1 MKTYILF
8 NNKRI
13 ETMIDIEQV
22 LANELNIKPWQA
34 NAAISLINEDNTIPF
49 IARYRK
55 EATGGLDDEILRK
68 LNERLTYLQKLNE
81 RKRHILNS
89 IEKQGKLTLDLE
101 NEINDVETLVEL
113 EDLYRPYKQKK
124 TTRAAKAREKGLE
137 KLALTIYDQKMDC
150 SIDTEAQ
157 KYITDEVPTIDDAKQ
172 GANDIIADIISDKAS
187 FRRFIRDISIKKG
200 KFIVE
205 SKNKEESSEY
215 EMYYDYS
222 ENISDIPQHRILAIN
237 RGENENILKVKLE
250 APLKNIQYFLEDEV
264 LINYSKTPEAM
275 EYNKYTTEFI
285 KKAIKDSYKRLIA
298 PAIERE
304 IRTILTDVAED
315 KSIKVFKKNLEQLL
329 MQPPIR
335 NKVVLGW
342 DPAFRT
348 GCKLAV
354 IDEYGKVLDTSV
366 VYPTQPQNKIT
377 ETKDVVLKLIDKY
390 NVDLIA
396 LGNGTASRESEKI
409 IADIIKDTQVKYV
422 IVNESGASVYSAS
435 NLAREEFPDY
445 DVTERGAISIA
456 RRLQDP
462 LAELVKIDP
471 KSIGVGQYQHDM
483 NAKKLDESLEG
494 IVERSVNNVGVD
506 LNTASAT
513 LMEHVAGVSS
523 KIAKN
528 IVEYRQTHGL
538 FVDRNQLLK
547 VPGIGAKTF
556 EQCAGFMRIYSPKNV
571 LDTTCVHPESYDTTL
586 ALLSIYGYDL
596 DDVRNGGVNIEV
608 DDIEKMANELDVGE
622 WTLRD
627 IIDELRKPGR
637 DPREKLDAPQL
648 RSDVIDIEDLEEG
661 MILEGVVR
669 NVVDFGAFV
678 DIGVHQDGLVH
689 ISELIEDKFVRHPM
703 DIVNVGDIVEVR
715 VLSVD
720 IERSRISLSMIL

>member
-1 MKTYILF
+1 
-8 NNKRI
+8 
-13 ETMIDIEQV
+13 MIDIERTI
-22 LANELNIKPWQA
+22 ARELNIKPWQA

-55 EATGGLDDEILRK
+55 EATGGLDDELLRQ
-68 LNERLTYLQKLNE
+68 LNERLEYLQKLEE
-81 RKRHILNS
+81 RKRHILNN
-89 IEKQGKLTLDLE
+89 IEKQGKLTSDLE
-101 NEINDVETLVEL
+101 KEIENTTTLVEL

-124 TTRAAKAREKGLE
+124 TTRAGKAREKGLE
-137 KLALTIYDQKMDC
+137 PLALTILDQKMDHP
-150 SIDTEAQ
+150 IDEEAE
-157 KYITDEVPTIDDAKQ
+157 KYLTDDVPIIEDAKK

-187 FRRFIRDISIKKG
+187 FRRFIRDITIKKG
-200 KFIVE
+200 KIVVE
-205 SKNKEESSEY
+205 PKDKEKSSEY
-215 EMYYDYS
+215 EMYYNYS
-222 ENISDIPQHRILAIN
+222 ENISDIVQHRILAIN
-237 RGENENILKVKLE
+237 RGEKEKILRVKIE
-250 APLKNIQYFLEDEV
+250 APIKNIEFFLEDEV
-264 LINYSKTPEAM
+264 LINYSSVPE
-275 EYNKYTTEFI
+275 ELDYNKYTETFI

-335 NKVVLGW
+335 GHTVLGW

-354 IDEYGKVLDTSV
+354 IDKYGKVLDTAV
-366 VYPTQPQNKIT
+366 VYPTEPQNKVE
-377 ETKDVVLKLIDKY
+377 ETRIIVRDLINKY
-390 NVDLIA
+390 DIDLIA
-396 LGNGTASRESEKI
+396 LGNGTASRESEQI
-409 IADIIKDTQVKYV
+409 ISDIIKGTDVKYA
-422 IVNESGASVYSAS
+422 IVNEAGASVYSAS
-435 NLAREEFPDY
+435 DLARKEFPDY

-456 RRLQDP
+456 RRLEDP

-483 NAKKLDESLEG
+483 DPKKLDESLDGVIEK
-494 IVERSVNNVGVD
+494 SVNNVGVD

-513 LMEHVAGVSS
+513 LMEHVAGISS
-523 KIAKN
+523 KIANN
-528 IVEYRQTHGL
+528 IVAYREEHGS

-556 EQCAGFMRIYSPKNV
+556 EQCAGFMRIYEPKNV
-571 LDTTCVHPESYDTTL
+571 LDSTCVHPESYDTAL
-586 ALLSIYGYDL
+586 SLLSLYGYNL
-596 DDVRNGGVNIEV
+596 EDVKNGGVTINV
-608 DDIEKMANELDVGE
+608 DDMKKISEELGVGE
-622 WTLRD
+622 WTLAD
-627 IIDELRKPGR
+627 IIDELKKPGR
-637 DPREKLDAPQL
+637 DPREELDTPQL
-648 RSDVIDIEDLEEG
+648 RTDVLDIEDLEEG

-689 ISELIEDKFVRHPM
+689 ISELVENQYVRHSM

-720 IERSRISLSMIL
+720 LERNRISLSMII

>member
-1 MKTYILF
+1 
-8 NNKRI
+8 
-13 ETMIDIEQV
+13 MIDIEQV
-22 LANELNIKPWQA
+22 IANELNIKPWQA

-157 KYITDEVPTIDDAKQ
+157 KYITDEVPTIEDAKQ

-608 DDIEKMANELDVGE
+608 DDIEKMAKELDVGE

-678 DIGVHQDGLVH
+678 DIGVHQDGLH

>member
-1 MKTYILF
+1 
-8 NNKRI
+8 
-13 ETMIDIEQV
+13 MINIEQV
-22 LANELNIKPWQA
+22 IANELNIKPWQA

-157 KYITDEVPTIDDAKQ
+157 KYITDEVPTIEDAKQ

>member
-1 MKTYILF
+1 
-8 NNKRI
+8 
-13 ETMIDIEQV
+13 MIDIEQV

-157 KYITDEVPTIDDAKQ
+157 KYITDEVPTIEDAKQ

-409 IADIIKDTQVKYV
+409 IAYIIKDTQVKYV

-608 DDIEKMANELDVGE
+608 DDIEKMANELGVGE

>member
-1 MKTYILF
+1 
-8 NNKRI
+8 
-13 ETMIDIEQV
+13 MIDIEQV
-22 LANELNIKPWQA
+22 IANELNIKPWQA

-55 EATGGLDDEILRK
+55 EATGGLDDELLRK

-157 KYITDEVPTIDDAKQ
+157 KYITDEVPTIEDAKQ

-608 DDIEKMANELDVGE
+608 DDIEKMAKELGVGE

>member
-1 MKTYILF
+1 
-8 NNKRI
+8 
-13 ETMIDIEQV
+13 MIDIEQV
-22 LANELNIKPWQA
+22 IANELNIKPWQA

-157 KYITDEVPTIDDAKQ
+157 KYITDEVPTIEDAKQ

-335 NKVVLGW
+335 YKVVLGW

>member
-1 MKTYILF
+1 
-8 NNKRI
+8 
-13 ETMIDIEQV
+13 MIDIEQV

-157 KYITDEVPTIDDAKQ
+157 KYITDEVPTIEDAKQ

-608 DDIEKMANELDVGE
+608 DDIEKMANELGVGE

-637 DPREKLDAPQL
+637 DPREKLDVPQL

>member
-1 MKTYILF
+1 
-8 NNKRI
+8 
-13 ETMIDIEQV
+13 MIDIEQV
-22 LANELNIKPWQA
+22 IANELNIKPWQA

-157 KYITDEVPTIDDAKQ
+157 KYITDEVPTIEDAKQ

-462 LAELVKIDP
+462 LAELVKINP

>member
-1 MKTYILF
+1 
-8 NNKRI
+8 
-13 ETMIDIEQV
+13 MIDIERTI
-22 LANELNIKPWQA
+22 ARELNIKPWQA

-55 EATGGLDDEILRK
+55 EATGGLDDELLRQ
-68 LNERLTYLQKLNE
+68 LNERLEYLQKLEE
-81 RKRHILNS
+81 RKRHILNN
-89 IEKQGKLTLDLE
+89 IEKQGKLTSDLE
-101 NEINDVETLVEL
+101 KEIENTTTLVEL

-124 TTRAAKAREKGLE
+124 TTRAGKAREKGLE
-137 KLALTIYDQKMDC
+137 PLALTILDQKMDY
-150 SIDTEAQ
+150 SIDEEAE
-157 KYITDEVPTIDDAKQ
+157 KYLTDDVPTIEDAKK

-187 FRRFIRDISIKKG
+187 FRRFIRDITIKKG
-200 KFIVE
+200 KIVVE
-205 SKNKEESSEY
+205 PKDKEKSSEY
-215 EMYYDYS
+215 EMYYNYS
-222 ENISDIPQHRILAIN
+222 ENISDIVQHRILAIN
-237 RGENENILKVKLE
+237 RGEKEKILRVKIE
-250 APLKNIQYFLEDEV
+250 APIKNIEFFLEDEV
-264 LINYSKTPEAM
+264 LINYSNVPEVLD
-275 EYNKYTTEFI
+275 YNKYTETFI

-335 NKVVLGW
+335 GHTVLGW

-354 IDEYGKVLDTSV
+354 IDKYGKVLDTAV
-366 VYPTQPQNKIT
+366 VYPTEPQNKVE
-377 ETKDVVLKLIDKY
+377 ETRTIVRDLINKY
-390 NVDLIA
+390 DIDLIA
-396 LGNGTASRESEKI
+396 LGNGTASRESEQI
-409 IADIIKDTQVKYV
+409 ISDIIKGTDVKYA
-422 IVNESGASVYSAS
+422 IVNEAGASVYSAS
-435 NLAREEFPDY
+435 DLARKEFPDY

-456 RRLQDP
+456 RRLEDP

-483 NAKKLDESLEG
+483 DPKKLDESLDGVIEK
-494 IVERSVNNVGVD
+494 SVNNVGVD

-513 LMEHVAGVSS
+513 LMEHVAGISS
-523 KIAKN
+523 KIANN
-528 IVEYRQTHGL
+528 IVAYREEHGS

-556 EQCAGFMRIYSPKNV
+556 EQCAGFMRIYEPKNV
-571 LDTTCVHPESYDTTL
+571 LDSTCVHPESYDTAL
-586 ALLSIYGYDL
+586 SLLSLYGYNL
-596 DDVRNGGVNIEV
+596 EDVKNGGVTINV
-608 DDIEKMANELDVGE
+608 DDMKKISEELGVGE
-622 WTLRD
+622 WTLAD
-627 IIDELRKPGR
+627 IIDELKKPGR
-637 DPREKLDAPQL
+637 DPREELDTPQL
-648 RSDVIDIEDLEEG
+648 RTDVLDIEDLEEG

-689 ISELIEDKFVRHPM
+689 ISELVENQYVRHPM

-715 VLSVD
+715 VLDVD
-720 IERSRISLSMIL
+720 LERNRISLSMII

>member
-1 MKTYILF
+1 
-8 NNKRI
+8 
-13 ETMIDIEQV
+13 MIDIEQV
-22 LANELNIKPWQA
+22 IANELNIKPWQA

-124 TTRAAKAREKGLE
+124 TTRAAKAREKDLE

-157 KYITDEVPTIDDAKQ
+157 KYITDEVPTIEDAKQ

-608 DDIEKMANELDVGE
+608 DDIEKMANELGVGE

>member
-1 MKTYILF
+1 
-8 NNKRI
+8 
-13 ETMIDIEQV
+13 MIDIEQV
-22 LANELNIKPWQA
+22 IANELNIKPWQA

-55 EATGGLDDEILRK
+55 EATGGLDDDILRK

-157 KYITDEVPTIDDAKQ
+157 KYITDEVPTIEDAKQ

-608 DDIEKMANELDVGE
+608 DDIEKMANELGVGE

>member
-1 MKTYILF
+1 
-8 NNKRI
+8 
-13 ETMIDIEQV
+13 MIDIERTI
-22 LANELNIKPWQA
+22 ARELNIKPWQA

-55 EATGGLDDEILRK
+55 EATGGLDDELLRQ
-68 LNERLTYLQKLNE
+68 LNERLEYLQKLEE
-81 RKRHILNS
+81 RKQHILNN
-89 IEKQGKLTLDLE
+89 IEKQGKLTSDLE
-101 NEINDVETLVEL
+101 KEIENTTTLVEL

-124 TTRAAKAREKGLE
+124 TTRAGKAREKGLE
-137 KLALTIYDQKMDC
+137 PLALTILDQKMDHP
-150 SIDTEAQ
+150 IDEEAE
-157 KYITDEVPTIDDAKQ
+157 KYLTDDVPTIEDAKK

-187 FRRFIRDISIKKG
+187 FRRFIRDITIKKG
-200 KFIVE
+200 KIVVE
-205 SKNKEESSEY
+205 PKDKEKSSEY
-215 EMYYDYS
+215 EMYYNYS
-222 ENISDIPQHRILAIN
+222 ENISDIVQHRILAIN
-237 RGENENILKVKLE
+237 RGEKEKILRVKIE
-250 APLKNIQYFLEDEV
+250 APIKNIEFFLEDEV
-264 LINYSKTPEAM
+264 LINYSNVPEVLD
-275 EYNKYTTEFI
+275 YNKYTETFI

-335 NKVVLGW
+335 GHTVLGW

-354 IDEYGKVLDTSV
+354 IDKYGKVLDTAV
-366 VYPTQPQNKIT
+366 VYPTEPQNKVE
-377 ETKDVVLKLIDKY
+377 ETRIIVRDLINKY
-390 NVDLIA
+390 DIDLIA
-396 LGNGTASRESEKI
+396 LGNGTASRESEQI
-409 IADIIKDTQVKYV
+409 ISDIIKGTDVKYV
-422 IVNESGASVYSAS
+422 IVNEAGASVYSAS
-435 NLAREEFPDY
+435 DLARKEFPDY

-456 RRLQDP
+456 RRLEDP

-483 NAKKLDESLEG
+483 DPKKLDESLDGVIEK
-494 IVERSVNNVGVD
+494 SVNNVGVD

-513 LMEHVAGVSS
+513 LMEHVAGISS
-523 KIAKN
+523 KIANN
-528 IVEYRQTHGL
+528 IVAYREEHGS

-556 EQCAGFMRIYSPKNV
+556 EQCAGFMRIYEPKNV
-571 LDTTCVHPESYDTTL
+571 LDSTCVHPESYDTAL
-586 ALLSIYGYDL
+586 SLLSLYGYNL
-596 DDVRNGGVNIEV
+596 EDVKNGGVTINV
-608 DDIEKMANELDVGE
+608 DDMKKISEELGVGE
-622 WTLRD
+622 WTLAD
-627 IIDELRKPGR
+627 IIDELKKPGR
-637 DPREKLDAPQL
+637 DPREELDTPQL
-648 RSDVIDIEDLEEG
+648 RTDVLDIEDLEEG

-689 ISELIEDKFVRHPM
+689 ISELVENQYVRHPM

-720 IERSRISLSMIL
+720 LERNRISLSMII

>member
-1 MKTYILF
+1 
-8 NNKRI
+8 
-13 ETMIDIEQV
+13 MIDIEQV
-22 LANELNIKPWQA
+22 IANELNIKPWQA

-157 KYITDEVPTIDDAKQ
+157 KYITDEVPTIEDAKQ

-608 DDIEKMANELDVGE
+608 DDIEKMANELGVGE

>member
-1 MKTYILF
+1 
-8 NNKRI
+8 
-13 ETMIDIEQV
+13 MIDIERTI
-22 LANELNIKPWQA
+22 ARELNIKPWQA

-55 EATGGLDDEILRK
+55 EATGGLDDELLRQ
-68 LNERLTYLQKLNE
+68 LNERLEYLQKLEE
-81 RKRHILNS
+81 RKRHILNN
-89 IEKQGKLTLDLE
+89 IEKQGKLTSDLE
-101 NEINDVETLVEL
+101 KEIENTTTLVEL

-124 TTRAAKAREKGLE
+124 TTRAGKAREKGLE
-137 KLALTIYDQKMDC
+137 PLALTILDQKMDHP
-150 SIDTEAQ
+150 IDEEAE
-157 KYITDEVPTIDDAKQ
+157 KYLTDDVPTIEDAKK

-187 FRRFIRDISIKKG
+187 FRRFIRDITIKKG
-200 KFIVE
+200 KIVVE
-205 SKNKEESSEY
+205 PKDKEKSSEY
-215 EMYYDYS
+215 EMYYNYS
-222 ENISDIPQHRILAIN
+222 ENISDIVQHRILAIN
-237 RGENENILKVKLE
+237 RGEKEKILRVKIE
-250 APLKNIQYFLEDEV
+250 APIKNIEFFLEDEV
-264 LINYSKTPEAM
+264 LINYSSVPE
-275 EYNKYTTEFI
+275 ELDYNKYTETFI

-335 NKVVLGW
+335 GHTVLGW

-354 IDEYGKVLDTSV
+354 IDKYGKVLDTAV
-366 VYPTQPQNKIT
+366 VYPTEPQNKVE
-377 ETKDVVLKLIDKY
+377 ETRIIVRDLINKY
-390 NVDLIA
+390 DIDLIA
-396 LGNGTASRESEKI
+396 LGNGTASRESEQI
-409 IADIIKDTQVKYV
+409 ISDIIKGIDVKYA
-422 IVNESGASVYSAS
+422 IVNEAGASVYSAS
-435 NLAREEFPDY
+435 DLARKEFPDY

-456 RRLQDP
+456 RRLEDP

-483 NAKKLDESLEG
+483 DPKKLDESLDGVIEK
-494 IVERSVNNVGVD
+494 SVNNVGVD

-513 LMEHVAGVSS
+513 LMEHVAGISS
-523 KIAKN
+523 KIANN
-528 IVEYRQTHGL
+528 IVAYREEHGS

-556 EQCAGFMRIYSPKNV
+556 EQCAGFMRIYEPKNV
-571 LDTTCVHPESYDTTL
+571 LDSTCVHPESYDTAL
-586 ALLSIYGYDL
+586 SLLSLYGYNL
-596 DDVRNGGVNIEV
+596 EDVKNGGVTINV
-608 DDIEKMANELDVGE
+608 DDMKKISEELGVGE
-622 WTLRD
+622 WTLAD
-627 IIDELRKPGR
+627 IIDELKKPGR
-637 DPREKLDAPQL
+637 DPREELDTPQL
-648 RSDVIDIEDLEEG
+648 RTDVLDIEDLEEG

-689 ISELIEDKFVRHPM
+689 ISELVENQYVRHPM

-720 IERSRISLSMIL
+720 LERNRISLSMII

>member
-1 MKTYILF
+1 
-8 NNKRI
+8 
-13 ETMIDIEQV
+13 MIDIEQV
-22 LANELNIKPWQA
+22 IANELNIKPWQA

-157 KYITDEVPTIDDAKQ
+157 KYITDEVPTIEDAKQ

-678 DIGVHQDGLVH
+678 DIGVHQDGLF
-689 ISELIEDKFVRHPM
+689 IYQNLLK
-703 DIVNVGDIVEVR
+703 
-715 VLSVD
+715 
-720 IERSRISLSMIL
+720 ISL

>member
-1 MKTYILF
+1 
-8 NNKRI
+8 
-13 ETMIDIEQV
+13 MIDIEQV
-22 LANELNIKPWQA
+22 IANELNIKPWQA

-157 KYITDEVPTIDDAKQ
+157 KYITDEVPTIEDAKQ

-435 NLAREEFPDY
+435 NIAREEFPDY

-608 DDIEKMANELDVGE
+608 DDIEKMANELGVGE

>member
-1 MKTYILF
+1 
-8 NNKRI
+8 
-13 ETMIDIEQV
+13 MIDIEQV
-22 LANELNIKPWQA
+22 IANELNIKPWQA

-157 KYITDEVPTIDDAKQ
+157 KYITDEVPTIEDAKQ

-703 DIVNVGDIVEVR
+703 DIVEVR

>member
-1 MKTYILF
+1 
-8 NNKRI
+8 
-13 ETMIDIEQV
+13 MIDIEQV
-22 LANELNIKPWQA
+22 IANELNIKPWQA

-157 KYITDEVPTIDDAKQ
+157 KYITDEVPTIEDAKQ

-435 NLAREEFPDY
+435 NLAKEEFPDY

-608 DDIEKMANELDVGE
+608 DDIEKMANELGVGE

>member
-1 MKTYILF
+1 
-8 NNKRI
+8 
-13 ETMIDIEQV
+13 
-22 LANELNIKPWQA
+22 
-34 NAAISLINEDNTIPF
+34 
-49 IARYRK
+49 
-55 EATGGLDDEILRK
+55 
-68 LNERLTYLQKLNE
+68 
-81 RKRHILNS
+81 
-89 IEKQGKLTLDLE
+89 
-101 NEINDVETLVEL
+101 
-113 EDLYRPYKQKK
+113 
-124 TTRAAKAREKGLE
+124 
-137 KLALTIYDQKMDC
+137 
-150 SIDTEAQ
+150 
-157 KYITDEVPTIDDAKQ
+157 
-172 GANDIIADIISDKAS
+172 
-187 FRRFIRDISIKKG
+187 
-200 KFIVE
+200 
-205 SKNKEESSEY
+205 
-215 EMYYDYS
+215 
-222 ENISDIPQHRILAIN
+222 
-237 RGENENILKVKLE
+237 
-250 APLKNIQYFLEDEV
+250 
-264 LINYSKTPEAM
+264 
-275 EYNKYTTEFI
+275 
-285 KKAIKDSYKRLIA
+285 
-298 PAIERE
+298 
-304 IRTILTDVAED
+304 
-315 KSIKVFKKNLEQLL
+315 

-409 IADIIKDTQVKYV
+409 IVDIIKDTQVKYV

-608 DDIEKMANELDVGE
+608 DDIEKMAKELGVGE

>member
-1 MKTYILF
+1 
-8 NNKRI
+8 
-13 ETMIDIEQV
+13 MIDIERTI
-22 LANELNIKPWQA
+22 ARELNIKPWQA

-55 EATGGLDDEILRK
+55 EATGGLDDELLRQ
-68 LNERLTYLQKLNE
+68 LNERLEYLQKLEE
-81 RKRHILNS
+81 RKRHILNN
-89 IEKQGKLTLDLE
+89 IEKQGKLTSDLE
-101 NEINDVETLVEL
+101 KEIENTTTLVEL

-124 TTRAAKAREKGLE
+124 TTRAGKAREKGLE
-137 KLALTIYDQKMDC
+137 PLALTILDQKMDHP
-150 SIDTEAQ
+150 IDEEAE
-157 KYITDEVPTIDDAKQ
+157 KYLTDDVPTIEDAKK

-187 FRRFIRDISIKKG
+187 FRRFIRDITIKKG
-200 KFIVE
+200 KIVVE
-205 SKNKEESSEY
+205 PKDKEKSSEY
-215 EMYYDYS
+215 EMYYNYS
-222 ENISDIPQHRILAIN
+222 ENISDIVQHRILAIN
-237 RGENENILKVKLE
+237 RGEKEKILRVKIE
-250 APLKNIQYFLEDEV
+250 APIKNIEFFLEDEV
-264 LINYSKTPEAM
+264 LINYSSVPE
-275 EYNKYTTEFI
+275 ELDYNKYTETFI

-335 NKVVLGW
+335 GHTVLGW

-354 IDEYGKVLDTSV
+354 IDKYGKVLDTAV
-366 VYPTQPQNKIT
+366 VYPTEPQNKVE
-377 ETKDVVLKLIDKY
+377 ETRIIVRDLINKY
-390 NVDLIA
+390 DIDLIA
-396 LGNGTASRESEKI
+396 LGNGTASRESEQI
-409 IADIIKDTQVKYV
+409 ISDIIKGTDVKYA
-422 IVNESGASVYSAS
+422 IVNEAGASVYSAS
-435 NLAREEFPDY
+435 DLARKEFPDY

-456 RRLQDP
+456 RRLEDP

-483 NAKKLDESLEG
+483 DPKKLDESLDGVIEK
-494 IVERSVNNVGVD
+494 SVNNVGVD

-513 LMEHVAGVSS
+513 LMEHVAGISS
-523 KIAKN
+523 KIANN
-528 IVEYRQTHGL
+528 IVAYREEHGS

-556 EQCAGFMRIYSPKNV
+556 EQCAGFMRIYEPKNV
-571 LDTTCVHPESYDTTL
+571 LDSTCVHPESYDTAL
-586 ALLSIYGYDL
+586 SLLSLYGYNL
-596 DDVRNGGVNIEV
+596 EDVKNGGVTINV
-608 DDIEKMANELDVGE
+608 DDMKKISEELGVGE
-622 WTLRD
+622 WTLAD
-627 IIDELRKPGR
+627 IIDELKKPGR
-637 DPREKLDAPQL
+637 DPREELDTPQL
-648 RSDVIDIEDLEEG
+648 RTDVLDIEDLEEG

-689 ISELIEDKFVRHPM
+689 ISELVENQYVRHPM

-720 IERSRISLSMIL
+720 LERNRISLSMMI

>member
-1 MKTYILF
+1 
-8 NNKRI
+8 
-13 ETMIDIEQV
+13 MIDIEQV
-22 LANELNIKPWQA
+22 IANELNIKPWQA

-157 KYITDEVPTIDDAKQ
+157 KYITDEVPTIEDAKQ

-661 MILEGVVR
+661 MILEGVVH

>member
-1 MKTYILF
+1 
-8 NNKRI
+8 
-13 ETMIDIEQV
+13 MIDIEQV
-22 LANELNIKPWQA
+22 IANELNIKPWQA

-157 KYITDEVPTIDDAKQ
+157 KYITDEVPTIEDAKQ

-608 DDIEKMANELDVGE
+608 DDIEKMAKELGVGE

>member
-1 MKTYILF
+1 
-8 NNKRI
+8 
-13 ETMIDIEQV
+13 MIDIERTI
-22 LANELNIKPWQA
+22 ARELNIKPWQA

-55 EATGGLDDEILRK
+55 EATGGLDDELLRQ
-68 LNERLTYLQKLNE
+68 LNERLEYLQKLEE
-81 RKRHILNS
+81 RKQHILNN
-89 IEKQGKLTLDLE
+89 IEKQGKLTSDLE
-101 NEINDVETLVEL
+101 KEIENTTTLVEL

-124 TTRAAKAREKGLE
+124 TTRAGKAREKGLE
-137 KLALTIYDQKMDC
+137 PLALTILDQKMDHP
-150 SIDTEAQ
+150 IDEEAE
-157 KYITDEVPTIDDAKQ
+157 KYLTDDVPTIEDAKK

-187 FRRFIRDISIKKG
+187 FRRFIRDITIKKG
-200 KFIVE
+200 KIVVE
-205 SKNKEESSEY
+205 PKDKEKSSEY
-215 EMYYDYS
+215 EMYYNYS
-222 ENISDIPQHRILAIN
+222 ENISDIVQHRILAIN
-237 RGENENILKVKLE
+237 RGEKEKILRVKIE
-250 APLKNIQYFLEDEV
+250 APIKNIEFFLEDEV
-264 LINYSKTPEAM
+264 LINYSNVPEVLD
-275 EYNKYTTEFI
+275 YNKYTETFI

-335 NKVVLGW
+335 GHTVLGW

-354 IDEYGKVLDTSV
+354 IDKYGKVLDTAV
-366 VYPTQPQNKIT
+366 VYPTEPQNKVE
-377 ETKDVVLKLIDKY
+377 ETRIIVRDLINKY
-390 NVDLIA
+390 DIDLIA
-396 LGNGTASRESEKI
+396 LGNGTASRESEQI
-409 IADIIKDTQVKYV
+409 ISDIIKGTDVKYA
-422 IVNESGASVYSAS
+422 IVNEAGASVYSAS
-435 NLAREEFPDY
+435 DLARKEFPDY

-456 RRLQDP
+456 RRLEDP

-483 NAKKLDESLEG
+483 DPKKLDESLDGVIEK
-494 IVERSVNNVGVD
+494 SVNNVGVD

-513 LMEHVAGVSS
+513 LMEHVAGISS
-523 KIAKN
+523 KIANN
-528 IVEYRQTHGL
+528 IVAYREEHGS

-556 EQCAGFMRIYSPKNV
+556 EQCAGFMRIYEPKNV
-571 LDTTCVHPESYDTTL
+571 LDSTCVHPESYDTAL
-586 ALLSIYGYDL
+586 SLLSLYGYNL
-596 DDVRNGGVNIEV
+596 EDVKNGGVTINV
-608 DDIEKMANELDVGE
+608 DDMKKISEELGVGE
-622 WTLRD
+622 WTLAD
-627 IIDELRKPGR
+627 IIDELKKPGR
-637 DPREKLDAPQL
+637 DPREELDTPQL
-648 RSDVIDIEDLEEG
+648 RTDVLDIEDLEEG

-689 ISELIEDKFVRHPM
+689 ISELVENQYVRHPM

-720 IERSRISLSMIL
+720 LERNRISLSMII

>member
-1 MKTYILF
+1 
-8 NNKRI
+8 
-13 ETMIDIEQV
+13 MIDIERTI
-22 LANELNIKPWQA
+22 ARELNIKPWQA

-55 EATGGLDDEILRK
+55 EATGGLDDELLRQ
-68 LNERLTYLQKLNE
+68 LNERLEYLQKLEE
-81 RKRHILNS
+81 RKRHILNN
-89 IEKQGKLTLDLE
+89 IEKQGKLTSDLE
-101 NEINDVETLVEL
+101 KEIENTTTLVEL

-124 TTRAAKAREKGLE
+124 TTRAGKAREKGLE
-137 KLALTIYDQKMDC
+137 PLALTILDQKMDHP
-150 SIDTEAQ
+150 IDEEAE
-157 KYITDEVPTIDDAKQ
+157 KYLTDDVPTIEDAKK

-187 FRRFIRDISIKKG
+187 FRRFIRDITIKKG
-200 KFIVE
+200 KIVVE
-205 SKNKEESSEY
+205 PKDKEKSSEY
-215 EMYYDYS
+215 EMYYNYS
-222 ENISDIPQHRILAIN
+222 ENISDIVQHRILAIN
-237 RGENENILKVKLE
+237 RGEKEKILRVKIE
-250 APLKNIQYFLEDEV
+250 APIKNIEFFLEDEV
-264 LINYSKTPEAM
+264 LINYSSVPE
-275 EYNKYTTEFI
+275 ELDYNKYTETFI

-335 NKVVLGW
+335 GHTVLGW

-354 IDEYGKVLDTSV
+354 IDKYGKVLDTAV
-366 VYPTQPQNKIT
+366 VYPTEPQNKVE
-377 ETKDVVLKLIDKY
+377 ETRIIVRDLINKY
-390 NVDLIA
+390 DIDLIA
-396 LGNGTASRESEKI
+396 LGNGTASRESEQI
-409 IADIIKDTQVKYV
+409 ISDIIKGTYVKYA
-422 IVNESGASVYSAS
+422 IVNEAGASVYSAS
-435 NLAREEFPDY
+435 DLARKEFPDY

-456 RRLQDP
+456 RRLEDP

-483 NAKKLDESLEG
+483 DPKKLDESLDGVIEK
-494 IVERSVNNVGVD
+494 SVNNVGVD

-513 LMEHVAGVSS
+513 LMEHVAGISS
-523 KIAKN
+523 KIANN
-528 IVEYRQTHGL
+528 IVAYREEHGS

-556 EQCAGFMRIYSPKNV
+556 EQCAGFMRIYEPKNV
-571 LDTTCVHPESYDTTL
+571 LDSTCVHPESYDTAL
-586 ALLSIYGYDL
+586 SLLSLYGYNL
-596 DDVRNGGVNIEV
+596 EDVKNGGVTINV
-608 DDIEKMANELDVGE
+608 DDMKKISEELGVGE
-622 WTLRD
+622 WTLAD
-627 IIDELRKPGR
+627 IIDELKKPGR
-637 DPREKLDAPQL
+637 DPREELDTPQL
-648 RSDVIDIEDLEEG
+648 RTDVLDIEDLEEG

-689 ISELIEDKFVRHPM
+689 ISELVENQYVRHPM

-720 IERSRISLSMIL
+720 LERNRISLSMII